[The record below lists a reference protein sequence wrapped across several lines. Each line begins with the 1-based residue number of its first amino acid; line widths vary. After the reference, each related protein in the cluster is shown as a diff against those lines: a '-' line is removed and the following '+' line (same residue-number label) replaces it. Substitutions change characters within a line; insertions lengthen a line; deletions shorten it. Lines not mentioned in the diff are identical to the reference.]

1 MKNFEFWKISCIFE
15 PNKNSIMEERYYL
28 PNRDGDKIW
37 LQHFED
43 CDYLLVT
50 EHDYPIQITYDRK
63 NKEKIVAV
71 DPSGGPFI
79 YRGYEVIEDGITIQ
93 DIRWEKGVGFI
104 ITLTE

>member
-1 MKNFEFWKISCIFE
+1 
-15 PNKNSIMEERYYL
+15 MEERYYL

-71 DPSGGPFI
+71 DPSGGP
-79 YRGYEVIEDGITIQ
+79 
-93 DIRWEKGVGFI
+93 
-104 ITLTE
+104 